1 MARQRT
7 RYLLLLIPAAVIF
20 LVTSG
25 TWPHRP
31 DAEGAPSGPRLAG
44 MERTVPVVVRA
55 ERLGAGTP
63 CTGRFERHELP
74 HATTNGNAAVRM
86 FNSNGSGLAI
96 DDLDGDGDE
105 DVVLANLAE
114 PNSILWNEGKLVF
127 RKQRLAHGDSR
138 AVNIVDVDGD
148 GKQDILFSRHTVPPT
163 VWRNL
168 GGGRFMEGMLPGVDA
183 KVYATNWADV
193 DGDGDLD
200 LVAGAYDA
208 GLEKDLGYNF
218 MFTRSGG
225 GLYMY
230 ENRGAEFVGQ
240 KLSER
245 AEALAL
251 ALPDLDGDGRPE
263 IMVGNDFDRPDE
275 VWRRTAGR
283 WDLITPFRN
292 TTHSTMSFD
301 LGDID
306 NDGVPEVFASDMKP
320 YDQNVRTLAQWRPM
334 MAQMPHK
341 AFRGNRQIMEN
352 VLQIQ
357 GDNGTYRNEAYDRF
371 VDATGWSWSAK
382 FGDLDRDGFLDLY
395 VVNGMIAN
403 DLFHYLPHGELVEQ
417 NRALRNDGHARFRH
431 APEWGLGSTASGRG
445 MSMADMDNDGD
456 LDIIVNNLGKPAEL
470 FENRLCGGAAL
481 LVDLRQNHSPNT
493 RAVGA
498 RLVLHTSAG
507 SYHRDVR
514 VASGYLSG
522 DPSRIHF
529 GIPDDATVR
538 SLEVRWPDGAV
549 SVAKSLDV
557 NHLLIVTR

>member
-1 MARQRT
+1 MDRQRT
-7 RYLLLLIPAAVIF
+7 RYLLLL
-20 LVTSG
+20 
-25 TWPHRP
+25 
-31 DAEGAPSGPRLAG
+31 
-44 MERTVPVVVRA
+44 VPVVVLILLLSGSLPRRPGVARA
-55 ERLGAGTP
+55 PSGSRLAGTARTAPVAVRANRLVASTP
-63 CTGRFERHELP
+63 CTGRFERHALP
-74 HATTNGNAAVRM
+74 HTTTNGNAAIRM

-105 DVVLANLAE
+105 DVVLANLAG

-127 RKQRLAHGDSR
+127 RMQKLEHGDSR
-138 AVNIVDVDGD
+138 AVNIVDVNGD
-148 GKQDILFSRHTVPPT
+148 GKQDILFSRHTLPPT
-163 VWRNL
+163 LWRNL
-168 GGGRFMEGMLPGVDA
+168 GRGRFVEDTLPGVDG
-183 KVYATNWADV
+183 KVYATNWADM

-225 GLYMY
+225 GLYVY

-245 AEALAL
+245 AEALAV
-251 ALPDLDGDGRPE
+251 ALPDLDGDGQPE
-263 IMVGNDFDRPDE
+263 IMVGNDFDLPDE
-275 VWRRTAGR
+275 VWRRSGEA
-283 WDLITPFRN
+283 WNLITPFRK
-292 TTHSTMSFD
+292 TTHSTMSLD

-306 NDGVPEVFASDMKP
+306 NDGVQEVFASDMKP
-320 YDQNVRTLAQWRPM
+320 YDQSVRTLAQWRPM

-341 AFRGNRQIMEN
+341 PVRGDRQVMEN
-352 VLQIQ
+352 VLQVRA
-357 GDNGTYRNEAYDRF
+357 DNGTYRNEAYDRY

-417 NRALRNDGHARFRH
+417 NRALRNDGQAHFRH

-456 LDIIVNNLGKPAEL
+456 IDIIVNNLGGPVVL
-470 FENRLCGGAAL
+470 FENRLCGGSAV

-493 RAVGA
+493 RAIGA
-498 RLVLHTSAG
+498 RLVLRTTSG

-522 DPSRIHF
+522 DPSRVHF
-529 GIPDDATVR
+529 GIPDGATVR
-538 SLEVRWPDGAV
+538 RLEVRWPDGAV
-549 SVAKSLDV
+549 SIVSSVRV
-557 NHLLIVTR
+557 NRLLTVTR

>member
-25 TWPHRP
+25 TWPHGP
-31 DAEGAPSGPRLAG
+31 DAEGAPSGLRLAG
-44 MERTVPVVVRA
+44 TERTVPMAVRS

-74 HATTNGNAAVRM
+74 HTTTNGNAAVRM
-86 FNSNGSGLAI
+86 FNSNGSGLAV

-105 DVVLANLAE
+105 DVVLANLAG
-114 PNSILWNEGKLVF
+114 PNTILWNEGRLAF
-127 RKQRLAHGDSR
+127 RKQALAHGDSR

-148 GKQDILFSRHTVPPT
+148 GKQDILFSRHTLPPT

-168 GGGRFMEGMLPGVDA
+168 GGGRFVEGMLPGVDG

-263 IMVGNDFDRPDE
+263 IVVGNDFDLPDE
-275 VWRRTAGR
+275 VWRRSAGG
-283 WDLITPFRN
+283 WSLIAPFRK

-301 LGDID
+301 LGD
-306 NDGVPEVFASDMKP
+306 
-320 YDQNVRTLAQWRPM
+320 
-334 MAQMPHK
+334 
-341 AFRGNRQIMEN
+341 
-352 VLQIQ
+352 
-357 GDNGTYRNEAYDRF
+357 
-371 VDATGWSWSAK
+371 
-382 FGDLDRDGFLDLY
+382 
-395 VVNGMIAN
+395 
-403 DLFHYLPHGELVEQ
+403 
-417 NRALRNDGHARFRH
+417 
-431 APEWGLGSTASGRG
+431 
-445 MSMADMDNDGD
+445 
-456 LDIIVNNLGKPAEL
+456 
-470 FENRLCGGAAL
+470 
-481 LVDLRQNHSPNT
+481 
-493 RAVGA
+493 
-498 RLVLHTSAG
+498 
-507 SYHRDVR
+507 
-514 VASGYLSG
+514 
-522 DPSRIHF
+522 
-529 GIPDDATVR
+529 
-538 SLEVRWPDGAV
+538 
-549 SVAKSLDV
+549 
-557 NHLLIVTR
+557 